1 VGETILGAIRDFVG
15 GRSVAYEQE
24 RTKARKIA
32 FSKWKTKLSY
42 IEKPCLLKAIK
53 ELQSGIF
60 FVSGLWA
67 TT

>member
-1 VGETILGAIRDFVG
+1 MNKKGQKLGKLPLA
-15 GRSVAYEQE
+15 
-24 RTKARKIA
+24 
-32 FSKWKTKLSY
+32 KWKTKLSY